1 MANNDTFV
9 PLDTDF
15 DLNTFLNKYKDDN
28 ISTESQPN
36 LFNIKSPYYDLENLN
51 CKVTKL
57 PSGKDG
63 TFHYTTLHLNIQ
75 SLPAKIDNLKLIIS
89 ELYEKHIEIDF
100 ILLCETFLTDYN
112 SNQFNIAGYNFVNRN
127 RINSSRG
134 GVAIYIHDKHK
145 FKLRDDIAINVTG
158 IFESIFIEVNSD
170 NLKAVVGEIYRVP
183 NTNEVNSINM
193 YSQIISKLQNYKND
207 IIIGTDQNFDYIK
220 IDQYKHTQ
228 DLLDTFITNGFIPT
242 ITKPTRITHNTAT
255 LIDNIYISTNHKP
268 DIHSAILTFD
278 ISDHLPVIT
287 CVGHDKYTTKRKPKI
302 ITTRHINEEVKA
314 KISNTI
320 KITNWQ
326 YLEQLNTNDAFIA
339 FTNKLN
345 DIINNEVQEKTV
357 IIPASRIIRD
367 PWITTGLITSSRKL
381 NKLYKMKI
389 GKDKNHPNSTKY
401 SQYRNAYNSLKRKAK
416 STFYNELFIKYRHDI
431 RKTWGVI
438 NSLIGKTNDKS
449 SISETFKINNAP
461 INDPRINRK

>member
-1 MANNDTFV
+1 MIWRILIA
-9 PLDTDF
+9 
-15 DLNTFLNKYKDDN
+15 
-28 ISTESQPN
+28 
-36 LFNIKSPYYDLENLN
+36 KSPNY
-51 CKVTKL
+51 
-57 PSGKDG
+57 
-63 TFHYTTLHLNIQ
+63 HL
-75 SLPAKIDNLKLIIS
+75 AKT
-89 ELYEKHIEIDF
+89 EHFTEKHIEIDF
-100 ILLCETFLTDYN
+100 ILLCETFLTENN

-127 RINSSRG
+127 RIHSSRG

-220 IDQYKHTQ
+220 IDQYKRTQ

-302 ITTRHINEEVKA
+302 IKTRHINEEVKA

-345 DIINNEVQEKTV
+345 DIINN
-357 IIPASRIIRD
+357 
-367 PWITTGLITSSRKL
+367 
-381 NKLYKMKI
+381 
-389 GKDKNHPNSTKY
+389 
-401 SQYRNAYNSLKRKAK
+401 
-416 STFYNELFIKYRHDI
+416 
-431 RKTWGVI
+431 
-438 NSLIGKTNDKS
+438 
-449 SISETFKINNAP
+449 
-461 INDPRINRK
+461 